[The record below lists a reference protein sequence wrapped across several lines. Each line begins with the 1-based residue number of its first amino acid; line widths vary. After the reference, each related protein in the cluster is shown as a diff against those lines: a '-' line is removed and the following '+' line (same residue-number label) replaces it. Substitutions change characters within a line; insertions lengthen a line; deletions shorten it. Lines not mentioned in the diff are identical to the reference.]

1 MKLSIPKCF
10 AVVLLVYSFTAIGCS
25 APKTGMPDEDIVKRW
40 SWKRD
45 KETVSAKILEE
56 NGLKTLYVKTKY
68 EDDSTNPDSH
78 TPVSSDPNSF
88 NYRFYQILLTT
99 MSEKLCETAS
109 EGKDFSQVK
118 CVVEDGKSNRMI
130 ATGKLSDYRLFTEK
144 QISKEDF
151 DQRLGF
157 TYESP

>member
-25 APKTGMPDEDIVKRW
+25 APKTGMSDEELVKRW

-45 KETVSAKILEE
+45 KETVSAKILKE
-56 NGLKTLYVKTKY
+56 NGLKTLYVETKY
-68 EDDSTNPDSH
+68 EYDSANPDSH
-78 TPVSSDPNSF
+78 TPVSFDPDSF
-88 NYRFYQILLTT
+88 NFRFYQILLTT

-130 ATGKLSDYRLFTEK
+130 ATGKNQSLRFRYDPLLPLKTGLSPSTRT
-144 QISKEDF
+144 
-151 DQRLGF
+151 
-157 TYESP
+157 